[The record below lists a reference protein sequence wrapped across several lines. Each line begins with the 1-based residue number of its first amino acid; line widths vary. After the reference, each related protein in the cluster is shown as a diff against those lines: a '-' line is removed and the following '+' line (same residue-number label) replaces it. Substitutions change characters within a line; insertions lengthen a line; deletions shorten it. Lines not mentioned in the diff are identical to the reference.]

1 MAKQKNRWGIIISII
16 SLASIFLGIYIVLQ
30 YPSLSNKFF
39 YNTIILY
46 SGILFAVLS
55 FFVGHFSYPR
65 VHNLKVYLAGYLT
78 GITSLAYFL
87 LFRIPSRNEQA
98 IILLLL
104 FIFINLSIIL
114 FLPSYVKYRITKRI
128 TYILVA
134 IECTLLLLARFN
146 VLTIEWT
153 NYFIRKDFFHATA
166 FLVFIWFLD
175 ILLVSIFRLKDEFHL
190 GGVLSGCALLY
201 LFIYFTPA
209 IFNKQ
214 YASGAESIFF
224 VLVTL
229 YLIIGIIVHWFSR
242 IEHRISYDPLLQ
254 IYNRN
259 YCSKIIEEQSSVK
272 TTPPLAV
279 AMVDIDHFKKVNDTY
294 GHQAGDRVL
303 YQVAQIILREVIPEG
318 IACRYGG
325 EEIIVFFPNK
335 KTKDIVSTVENLRSS
350 IEDTKIP
357 IKKRKKLTVTV
368 SCGISHREALAQSI
382 MDVIHTA
389 DKALYRA
396 KKGGRNQVKT
406 GKTSLSSTK
415 KK

>member
-1 MAKQKNRWGIIISII
+1 MAKQKKHWGIVMSIV
-16 SLASIFLGIYIVLQ
+16 SLAIIVTCIFMVRH
-30 YPSLSNKFF
+30 YPPFSYTFY
-39 YNTIILY
+39 YNTILFYIGIVF
-46 SGILFAVLS
+46 SGVS

-65 VHNLKVYLAGYLT
+65 VHNLKVYLTGYLT
-78 GITSLAYFL
+78 GITSLAYFT
-87 LFRIPSRNEQA
+87 LFRIPTRNEQA
-98 IILLLL
+98 ITLLLL
-104 FIFINLSIIL
+104 CIFINLSVIL

-134 IECTLLLLARFN
+134 IECILMLLVRFN
-146 VLTIEWT
+146 VLTIEWA
-153 NYFIRKDFFHATA
+153 NYFVRNDFFHVTA
-166 FLVFIWFLD
+166 FLIIIWFLD

-190 GGVLSGCALLY
+190 GGVLSGYALLY

-214 YASGAESIFF
+214 YTSGAESTFF
-224 VLVTL
+224 VFATL
-229 YLIIGIIVHWFSR
+229 YLIVGIIVHWFSR

-259 YCSKIIEEQSSVK
+259 YCSKIIEEQSNVK
-272 TTPPLAV
+272 TIPPLAI

-294 GHQAGDRVL
+294 GHQAGDKVL
-303 YQVAQIILREVIPEG
+303 YLVAQIILREVIPEG

-335 KTKDIVSTVENLRSS
+335 KTKDITSSIENLRSV
-350 IEDTKIP
+350 IEETKIP
-357 IKKRKKLTVTV
+357 IKKRKKLAVTV
-368 SCGISHREALAQSI
+368 SCGISHREAFSQSI

-396 KKGGRNQVKT
+396 KKGGRNQVRT
-406 GKTSLSSTK
+406 GKTSITTAK